1 MYRTFKYLG
10 GKYHSEDSD
19 LTEIHVNINMKIIQ
33 H

>member
-10 GKYHSEDSD
+10 EKYRTGDSD
-19 LTEIHVNINMKIIQ
+19 LTEIHVNIKMKIVQ